1 MLMKEREIDLLQA
14 ISQDETATQANLAT
28 ELGMAVGSVNWY
40 IKRLIRRGYLKA
52 TRMDRTRL
60 RYNMTPEGL
69 EVLRR
74 RATQYVKD
82 SLKIYHGLR
91 QQSKDLIADLRTRD
105 IESVYAAE
113 ADPDLEIF
121 RLTCL
126 EVQFPLDEQPQ
137 HWIVR
142 SVDGIYR
149 LEQTAKGPK

>member
-1 MLMKEREIDLLQA
+1 MKEREIDLLEA

-60 RYNMTPEGL
+60 RYNMTSEGL

-74 RATQYVKD
+74 RATQYMKD
-82 SLKIYHGLR
+82 SLKIYHSLR
-91 QQSKDLIADLRTRD
+91 QQSKDLIAELRTKG
-105 IESVYAAE
+105 IESVYADE
-113 ADPDLEIF
+113 ADPELEIF

-126 EVQFPLDEQPQ
+126 EVQFSLDEKPER
-137 HWIVR
+137 WMVR
-142 SVDGIYR
+142 PADGSYR
-149 LEQTAKGPK
+149 LEQKQRTAK

>member
-1 MLMKEREIDLLQA
+1 MKEREIDLLQA

-82 SLKIYHGLR
+82 SLKVY
-91 QQSKDLIADLRTRD
+91 KDLRKDAKAFIAMLMAQG
-105 IESVYAAE
+105 IESVHVDGEDE
-113 ADPDLEIF
+113 ALDIF
-121 RLTCL
+121 RLSCMEANLNLNSTPGTW
-126 EVQFPLDEQPQ
+126 V
-137 HWIVR
+137 VR
-142 SVDGIYR
+142 HTPGGYKLFKEES
-149 LEQTAKGPK
+149 K

>member
-1 MLMKEREIDLLQA
+1 MKKREIDLLEA
-14 ISQDETATQANLAT
+14 ISQDETATQANLAI

-74 RATQYVKD
+74 RATQYIRD
-82 SLKIYHGLR
+82 SLKVYKNLR
-91 QQSKDLIADLRTRD
+91 QQSKDLVVDLRSRG
-105 IESVYAAE
+105 IQSVYIDE
-113 ADPDLEIF
+113 GDPELEIF

-126 EVQFPLDEQPQ
+126 EIQFPLDQEPED
-137 HWIVR
+137 WIVR
-142 SVDGIYR
+142 SADGSYR
-149 LEQTAKGPK
+149 LERKQRPGK